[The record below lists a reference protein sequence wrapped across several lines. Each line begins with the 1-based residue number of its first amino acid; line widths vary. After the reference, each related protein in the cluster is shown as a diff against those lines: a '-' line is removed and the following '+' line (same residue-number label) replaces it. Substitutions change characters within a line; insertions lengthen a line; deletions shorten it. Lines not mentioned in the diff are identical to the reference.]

1 MFRLFTIHTCK
12 CLGHLPYIYF
22 MLTAPFFQKKVLFVL
37 TCVCV
42 VGFED
47 VKGTVDICLVCRD
60 FDFLLF
66 FWFMPILSR
75 FVSMTFSLMVLE
87 PTVTFICSDV
97 HPGSFAFRRI
107 SMKFWYCLD
116 DILSFFSR

>member
-1 MFRLFTIHTCK
+1 M
-12 CLGHLPYIYF
+12 
-22 MLTAPFFQKKVLFVL
+22 
-37 TCVCV
+37 CVCV

-75 FVSMTFSLMVLE
+75 FVSMGFSFTVLE
-87 PTVTFICSDV
+87 PTMKFSCSDV
-97 HPGSFAFRRI
+97 HPRFLFYVG
-107 SMKFWYCLD
+107 YP
-116 DILSFFSR
+116 